1 MDSGSRDDPES
12 DEALFQSRC
21 LTTMSHQG
29 RMARLL
35 VGLLLSVLGLLWVVP
50 YTGWAHS
57 LILFGPAAVLV
68 VFAGLE
74 RRTRRIVLLWS
85 LPTLLGLGLGTLS
98 IVHVALRFPSALP
111 SILGFTLATTL
122 FAAIAGSP
130 PPSR

>member
-1 MDSGSRDDPES
+1 
-12 DEALFQSRC
+12 
-21 LTTMSHQG
+21 
-29 RMARLL
+29 MARLL
-35 VGLLLSVLGLLWVVP
+35 LALFLSLLGLLWVVP

-57 LILFGPAAVLV
+57 LSLFGPAAVLL

-74 RRTRRIVLLWS
+74 SRTRRLVLLWS

-98 IVHVALRFPSALP
+98 FVHVALRFPSALP
-111 SILGFTLATTL
+111 SIIGFTLATTL